1 MSITGTQG
9 ISPMRRARTEATVNQ
24 DMTRQE
30 GEQHAVTSPAAQLES
45 ALAATITEKTARGST
60 DVLPPPLGW
69 HPGARIGATAEQ
81 GALIAYNDDGS
92 AGICVLENGR
102 GRWLNLRSE
111 GQARDFAGRPYS
123 VWHWMPAYNGRPA
136 WLLGA
141 LTREAARLE
150 LVGND
155 GTVAEADIVDGT
167 FAAEIAVDMVSLRD
181 AKGRLESHEPGSD
194 EGRAEFERLMAD
206 SRTEMTKLKVRVYD
220 GTGALLYDGAAI
232 DATD

>member
-1 MSITGTQG
+1 M
-9 ISPMRRARTEATVNQ
+9 
-24 DMTRQE
+24 
-30 GEQHAVTSPAAQLES
+30 TSPAAQLES
-45 ALAATITEKTARGST
+45 ALATTIAEKTARGST
-60 DVLPPPLGW
+60 DALPPPRGW

-102 GRWLNLRSE
+102 GTWLNLQPQDQNQNR
-111 GQARDFAGRPYS
+111 RPYS

-141 LTREAARLE
+141 LTREATRLE

-181 AKGRLESHEPGSD
+181 AKGRLEGHEPGSD
-194 EGRAEFERLMAD
+194 EGRAEFERLMTD
-206 SRTEMTKLKVRVYD
+206 SRTEMTQLKVRVYD